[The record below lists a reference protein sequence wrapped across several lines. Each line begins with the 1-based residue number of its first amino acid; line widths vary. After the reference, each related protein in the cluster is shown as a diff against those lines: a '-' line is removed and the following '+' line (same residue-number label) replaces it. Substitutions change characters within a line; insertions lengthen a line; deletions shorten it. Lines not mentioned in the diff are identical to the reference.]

1 MARDVIR
8 IRIPDGFKLD
18 EKPSPARIEGPYG
31 KLVATWE
38 VKDREIVMT
47 QSLEVNPITVPA
59 AEYQAV
65 RKFFDRLGG
74 AQAAAVVLA
83 KQ

>member
-1 MARDVIR
+1 
-8 IRIPDGFKLD
+8 
-18 EKPSPARIEGPYG
+18 
-31 KLVATWE
+31 
-38 VKDREIVMT
+38 MT

-59 AEYQAV
+59 AKYQAV
-65 RKFFDRLGG
+65 RKVFDRLGG